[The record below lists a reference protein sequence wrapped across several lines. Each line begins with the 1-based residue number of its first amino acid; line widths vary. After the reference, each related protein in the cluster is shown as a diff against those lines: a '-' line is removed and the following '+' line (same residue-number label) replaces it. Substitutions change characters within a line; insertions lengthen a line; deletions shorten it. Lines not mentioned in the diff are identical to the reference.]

1 MASGAS
7 QQTVTLGAGTIVLAD
22 PFTVT
27 INGSTYTYL
36 AVAADVSAGGV
47 ASTAARIAAGWNALP
62 IPGFT
67 ASTEG
72 GLTITVASTNNSY
85 NASSFSAAHSGSG
98 SAPFGG
104 SVPNPYLVG
113 GDGGANIGLQSSGGA
128 TGGQAI
134 FPVMAAGFNSP
145 IGNTYIKSTQG

>member
-1 MASGAS
+1 MASGAA

-27 INGSTYTYL
+27 INGTTYTYL
-36 AVAADVSAGGV
+36 AVATDVSAGGV

-85 NASSFSAAHSGSG
+85 NASSFSAAHGG
-98 SAPFGG
+98 TGNAPFVATN
-104 SVPNPYLVG
+104 SVLVG

-145 IGNTYIKSTQG
+145 IGITYIKSTQG